1 MGFPFGDL
9 SFSNRSVLLLLCIHK
24 PLLDASRMWR
34 LVKSSVTQPQD
45 GRQMDHIGP
54 SLNDSSSESLSPRI
68 HCFLDMHKRFPGG
81 LAALKEAKAF
91 AMMLSN
97 PGSSQGLLFVLVR

>member
-1 MGFPFGDL
+1 MEIGEEQCDP
-9 SFSNRSVLLLLCIHK
+9 
-24 PLLDASRMWR
+24 ASGW
-34 LVKSSVTQPQD
+34 TPN
-45 GRQMDHIGP
+45 GPIGP
-54 SLNDSSSESLSPRI
+54 SLNDSSSETLSPRI